1 MFATPYES
9 PGGGLFLEFF
19 YNLRQRGV
27 PVSTHNWLALVEALA
42 KGLHGDTLTGFYEV
56 ARCLLIA
63 SEVHY
68 DEFDRVFA
76 QTFRG
81 VEVDARALL
90 KDVEQWL
97 QDPRAMA
104 ELDEATRAALQ
115 ALDLETLRRELI
127 DRLQRQKER
136 HDGGNTWVGTGGTSP
151 FGQGGQNPAGIR
163 IGGTGGGR
171 SALAVADARR
181 FQEFRKDLVL
191 DTRQIAAAL
200 RRLRRLSRED
210 GKLELDI
217 DETIDATARN
227 CGDIEVVLTPER
239 HSHVRALLLLDVGG
253 SMDPHAHLV
262 SRLFSAAH
270 QGGGFKELRSYYFH
284 NCVYSRVYEDAQF
297 RKPVA
302 TQQLLRDLDH
312 KWTVIVVGDA
322 YMHPGELT
330 MTSGDWWDAQ
340 RGPSGLTWLARLADR
355 FPRSVWLNPEAPG
368 LWKSGTIA
376 EIAKVFPMFQ
386 LTLAGLDDMV
396 KFLRRPT
403 VSAERK
409 LLIQRLARTG

>member
-9 PGGGLFLEFF
+9 PGGALFLEFF
-19 YNLRQRGV
+19 YALRSRGV
-27 PVSTHNWLALVEALA
+27 PVSTHNWLALVDALSR
-42 KGLHGDTLTGFYEV
+42 GLHQNSLDGFYQV
-56 ARCLLIA
+56 ARCLLVS

-68 DEFDRVFA
+68 DEFDRVFG
-76 QTFRG
+76 QVFRG
-81 VEVDARALL
+81 VEADLRGLL
-90 KDVEQWL
+90 AGVEAWL
-97 QDPRAMA
+97 QDPKALA
-104 ELDEATRAALQ
+104 ELDEATRAALKE
-115 ALDLETLRRELI
+115 LDLETLRQELL
-127 DRLQRQKER
+127 DRLKRQKER

-163 IGGTGGGR
+163 VGGQGGGR

-181 FQEFRKDLVL
+181 FQEFRKDVVL

-210 GKLELDI
+210 GKLELDL

-239 HSHVRALLLLDVGG
+239 HSQVRTMLLLDVGG

-270 QGGGFKELRSYYFH
+270 QGGRFKELRSYYFH
-284 NCVYSRVYEDAQF
+284 NCVYGRVYEDAQF
-297 RKPVA
+297 RKPVL
-302 TQQLLRDLDH
+302 TSNLLRELDH
-312 KWTVIVVGDA
+312 KWTVILVGDA

-330 MTSGDWWDAQ
+330 MTSGDWWESN
-340 RGPSGLTWLARLADR
+340 RGPSGLSWLARIADR
-355 FPRSVWLNPEAPG
+355 FPRSVWLNPEQPG
-368 LWKSGTIA
+368 LWRSGTIA
-376 EIAKVFPMFQ
+376 EIARVFPMFQ
-386 LTLAGLDDMV
+386 LTLSGLDDMV

-403 VSAERK
+403 VSAERRM
-409 LLIQRLARTG
+409 LIQRLARAA